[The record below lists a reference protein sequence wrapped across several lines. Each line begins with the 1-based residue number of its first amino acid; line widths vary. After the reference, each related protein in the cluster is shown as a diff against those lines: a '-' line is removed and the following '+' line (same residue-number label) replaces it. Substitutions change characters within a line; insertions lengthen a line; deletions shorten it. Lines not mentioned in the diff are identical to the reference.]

1 MKILSDKK
9 YNEIIDVL
17 SKQHELLIKQD
28 KLITKL
34 NTENSILNHTIAAQN
49 IDFPNSTNYQLADFE
64 TDFPGFYPEDI
75 F

>member
-17 SKQHELLIKQD
+17 SKQHEILIKQD
-28 KLITKL
+28 KLIKKL
-34 NTENSILNHTIAAQN
+34 DKENSILNQAIAAQN
-49 IDFPNSTNYQLADFE
+49 IDFPNSNNYQFADYE
-64 TDFPGFYPEDI
+64 TDFPGFNPEDI